1 MKFAE
6 AQMKKIVYESSFTI
20 FVLFFGLATLDAFQR
35 RNWSRA
41 AFWSVMAIVFLIG
54 AQPAYFI
61 RCLRAGTRGGRED
74 RSV

>member
-6 AQMKKIVYESSFTI
+6 AAMKKTLYDSSFAI
-20 FVLFFGLATLDAFQR
+20 FVLFFGLATLNAFQR
-35 RNWSRA
+35 RNWSRG

-54 AQPAYFI
+54 AQPAHFI
-61 RCLRAGTRGGRED
+61 RCLRAGMNGGRED